1 MATVDK
7 KTGKVTVQKGDTPAT
22 IAKSLGIPV
31 AQVNQ
36 AISANKTLAAR
47 QRAGST
53 VLFSGTT
60 FTVPALK
67 ARVTDIGSFLVF
79 FGPIP

>member
-53 VLFSGTT
+53 VLFY
-60 FTVPALK
+60 PEN
-67 ARVTDIGSFLVF
+67 GS
-79 FGPIP
+79 ITHYKDE